1 MEHSYSSKRVIT
13 TSMIKRWML
22 FGKILYF
29 GLHKLTEVI
38 QREIL
43 KLSVQKTCVDTL
55 KDDIWL

>member
-1 MEHSYSSKRVIT
+1 MIT

-22 FGKILYF
+22 FGKILHF